1 MLELVDVVDIPDKNL
16 EFHLALLEARCLAD
30 MGRFGNALA
39 IYQRC
44 IKHLPAEIDVPLE
57 SIKLD
62 AALCYYLNGE
72 TIPALNIAEDVKD
85 ELRQS
90 APESFLYCR
99 ALSYLASFHD
109 CTGNL
114 KEKQDYFIQALT
126 ICRAKAY
133 QSAYYQLIKKASMVY
148 DEAIA
153 IKMYPA
159 AEQYFETHHKIKCLA
174 ELQHNAATDYL
185 YLAAKERI
193 LSPLEKSIQLFSE
206 FGSAMIHYPL
216 NTMGI
221 YSAVFSKDYHEAI
234 DRFRLAL
241 SYQVEAYSQIV
252 LKANIASCYMALGEF
267 KQAKVQLLS
276 IESLLKLPV
285 NADVYDYQIYQN
297 LMWALYNYKT
307 GEYEKCISFT
317 ERCLSL
323 PALESRFQY
332 MAKALA
338 YAAKNKLCVDQPP
351 MIEVAPKPVLDIYR
365 KHEIIFFTL
374 RFYE

>member
-1 MLELVDVVDIPDKNL
+1 M
-16 EFHLALLEARCLAD
+16 
-30 MGRFGNALA
+30 
-39 IYQRC
+39 C
-44 IKHLPAEIDVPLE
+44 IRD
-57 SIKLD
+57 S
-62 AALCYYLNGE
+62 
-72 TIPALNIAEDVKD
+72 
-85 ELRQS
+85 
-90 APESFLYCR
+90 
-99 ALSYLASFHD
+99 
-109 CTGNL
+109 
-114 KEKQDYFIQALT
+114 
-126 ICRAKAY
+126 
-133 QSAYYQLIKKASMVY
+133 
-148 DEAIA
+148 
-153 IKMYPA
+153 
-159 AEQYFETHHKIKCLA
+159 
-174 ELQHNAATDYL
+174 
-185 YLAAKERI
+185 
-193 LSPLEKSIQLFSE
+193 
-206 FGSAMIHYPL
+206 
-216 NTMGI
+216 
-221 YSAVFSKDYHEAI
+221 
-234 DRFRLAL
+234 FRLAL